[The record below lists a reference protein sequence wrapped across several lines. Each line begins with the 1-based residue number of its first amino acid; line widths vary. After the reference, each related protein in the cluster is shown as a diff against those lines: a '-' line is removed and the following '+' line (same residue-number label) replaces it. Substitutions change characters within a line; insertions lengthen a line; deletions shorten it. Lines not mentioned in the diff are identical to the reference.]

1 MSDLIGAARILAE
14 NAGSVPVFLDPP
26 RPDGGSRARL
36 AVYLACWA
44 WAVEEAELRRVCVVL
59 SIEPGT

>member
-14 NAGSVPVFLDPP
+14 NAGNVPVFLDPP

-36 AVYLACWA
+36 NVPEYGNSCTL
-44 WAVEEAELRRVCVVL
+44 
-59 SIEPGT
+59 